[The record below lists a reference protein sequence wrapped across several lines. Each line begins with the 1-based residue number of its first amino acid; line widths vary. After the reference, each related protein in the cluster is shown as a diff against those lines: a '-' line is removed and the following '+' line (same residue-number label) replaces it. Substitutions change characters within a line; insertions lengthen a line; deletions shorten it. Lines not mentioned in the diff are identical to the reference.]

1 MQFSICHLLFVK
13 QKLNLDFLTLL
24 WYEMYLST
32 SHDSMYPRPLW
43 LSLRSQSA
51 SKHIKQIIC
60 NYWRTLGMFLQMLRW
75 KSVATRSMSI
85 TTYSLTL
92 SPCESKSIW
101 SDAHFS
107 FFFLTSALPCLLFTL
122 PCLDFI
128 HLKLIKI
135 NQAEQFHM
143 GRNAFFSW
151 LYETRLSLF
160 PGLFA
165 FLHVT
170 FLILFLLGPST
181 L

>member
-1 MQFSICHLLFVK
+1 
-13 QKLNLDFLTLL
+13 
-24 WYEMYLST
+24 MYLCM
-32 SHDSMYPRPLW
+32 SHDSMYPRSLW

-60 NYWRTLGMFLQMLRW
+60 NYWKTFGMFLQILWR
-75 KSVATRSMSI
+75 KSVVTTSMSI
-85 TTYSLTL
+85 TKYWLTL

-101 SDAHFS
+101 SDGHFYFS
-107 FFFLTSALPCLLFTL
+107 SLPLFSL
-122 PCLDFI
+122 AFYLRSYLNFI
-128 HLKLIKI
+128 HLKQIYKITKI
-135 NQAEQFHM
+135 NQAEQFHV